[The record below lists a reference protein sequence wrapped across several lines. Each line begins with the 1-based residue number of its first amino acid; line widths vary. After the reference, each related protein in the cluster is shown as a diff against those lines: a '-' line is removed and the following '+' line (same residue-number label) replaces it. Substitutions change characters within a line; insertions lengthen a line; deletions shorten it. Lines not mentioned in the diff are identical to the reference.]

1 VRNIYRI
8 VRFLFVSLL
17 SLTVGIPILL
27 YILLSIGG
35 VHEHLR
41 QTAEKELG
49 ELLGANVGIDKLR
62 ILPFS
67 RLELERISVDCAGDT
82 LLQADV
88 LNAGISLRNLL
99 LRGRIVITD
108 VEIMGPYVNLWRT
121 TPQSPLNAQPIID
134 RLKGNGEKKQSQFN
148 ISVHTVVVRAGRLA
162 YNVISEP
169 DRIEFDPNH
178 ISINELRADITAP
191 RICNDNIVVSLK
203 RLNFSEKS
211 GLVLRNM
218 SVDIEYT
225 PDCIEVKGLRINLP
239 HSQLTF
245 ADTKVNPAKETG
257 HIADIIVKHDSHIA
271 PGDLAA
277 LIPQLAAL
285 PTPFR
290 FSCTAELFSDSL
302 SLRSLKLESSEH
314 LALTASATASRQS
327 ASIPGL
333 DVRTRGEDIA
343 SIANAFHPLPTST
356 TKLLGQLG
364 LISFSGSATWRKPDG
379 VEAKGLLG
387 SDIGSVEI
395 DARLQSGRL
404 SGVANANGLDLGTLL
419 PDNQLG
425 IVTLTADFDAAKTD
439 GQADLFVDALEW
451 RGHTFTDLSADIQFH
466 DKTFNGVI
474 ALDDSL
480 LQADVIAN
488 LNLTPGAYNA
498 YVDADI
504 AHLNLHGLGLS
515 KKYENYTLGC
525 NINAD
530 FNACELTRPTGT
542 LEISDFNFRNN
553 VGEGMR
559 LATVELNADLQ
570 SPEQHITLGSDLIDA
585 DIHGQIGLKSLP
597 AAVNNL
603 LTEALPQYFT
613 PHETDSLTVNDFEF
627 KATIKETSPVFAFV
641 KLPVTPLYPVN
652 LSGMFNQ
659 HENSAAINLSAPY
672 LRQGNKLIH
681 AVSLSAMLGNETT
694 LSAHADIP
702 SKQGDMG
709 LNLSASMT
717 DGLGHL
723 AADWKVDCPEDYSGK
738 IGLTVCPM
746 QHGADINILPG
757 ELVFNNATWDIEPA
771 FIGIRNGAAVV
782 HDVNITRPGQ
792 EATISGVV
800 SADIADH
807 LSVKLNN
814 IDLDYVFDT
823 LELGP
828 ALMFGG
834 TATGTVHG
842 SGLLGS
848 EAVLQTNDLYV
859 HNFSYGGC
867 VMGNAH
873 IKSNWN
879 NETRGVEIH
888 ANVPGPVANGVT
900 VVDGVIFPM
909 SEELEFT
916 FKATHSPVGFLRPLM
931 STFASDVDG
940 TASGWCHL
948 FGNFKNVDLEG
959 EMRAENF
966 AMSIGFTG
974 VTYFAED
981 SIHIR
986 PGIIEIPGITLRDAS
1001 GHTALFQ
1008 GELRHKYFKNS
1019 SFDFRVSNAR
1029 SLLVYDMPATAETP
1043 WYGKVRG
1050 TGSVNISGIPGYVKI
1065 SAAMATAPG
1074 TDFAFSLND
1083 SEQAAEYNFLTFR
1096 DATPADTTDSVSPVP
1111 GSPELDKI
1119 MLAKLARQQERALTS
1134 NYDFD
1139 FQIDVTPEAK
1149 MTLVMDP
1156 TAGDKITAFGSGHV
1170 GILYGSGN
1178 DDLRMYG
1185 DYRIARGD
1193 YNFSL
1198 QDIILKNF
1206 SIRDGSEVSFYG
1218 DPLDANL
1225 NIAAIYQLNANLSD
1239 LDESFLNDKEVQRTN
1254 VPVYAVLN
1262 VNGSIQDPQIS
1273 FDIDFPTLSSDVK
1286 RKVASIVSTD
1296 EMMNRQIIY
1305 LLALNRFYTPDYMT
1319 ATKGNELVSVAS
1331 GTISSQ
1337 LSNILGQLSDKISV
1351 APSVRSDA
1359 GDFSDVEFDVALSS
1373 TLLNNRLLLNGNFG
1387 YRDKALNNNQFIGD
1401 FDIEYLLSRT
1411 GNWRLKAYNHF
1422 NDRNFYVKTALTTQG
1437 IGIVFKHDFDNLFRR
1452 K

>member
-1 VRNIYRI
+1 
-8 VRFLFVSLL
+8 
-17 SLTVGIPILL
+17 
-27 YILLSIGG
+27 
-35 VHEHLR
+35 
-41 QTAEKELG
+41 
-49 ELLGANVGIDKLR
+49 
-62 ILPFS
+62 
-67 RLELERISVDCAGDT
+67 
-82 LLQADV
+82 
-88 LNAGISLRNLL
+88 
-99 LRGRIVITD
+99 
-108 VEIMGPYVNLWRT
+108 
-121 TPQSPLNAQPIID
+121 
-134 RLKGNGEKKQSQFN
+134 
-148 ISVHTVVVRAGRLA
+148 
-162 YNVISEP
+162 
-169 DRIEFDPNH
+169 
-178 ISINELRADITAP
+178 
-191 RICNDNIVVSLK
+191 
-203 RLNFSEKS
+203 
-211 GLVLRNM
+211 
-218 SVDIEYT
+218 
-225 PDCIEVKGLRINLP
+225 
-239 HSQLTF
+239 
-245 ADTKVNPAKETG
+245 
-257 HIADIIVKHDSHIA
+257 
-271 PGDLAA
+271 
-277 LIPQLAAL
+277 
-285 PTPFR
+285 
-290 FSCTAELFSDSL
+290 
-302 SLRSLKLESSEH
+302 
-314 LALTASATASRQS
+314 
-327 ASIPGL
+327 
-333 DVRTRGEDIA
+333 
-343 SIANAFHPLPTST
+343 
-356 TKLLGQLG
+356 
-364 LISFSGSATWRKPDG
+364 
-379 VEAKGLLG
+379 
-387 SDIGSVEI
+387 
-395 DARLQSGRL
+395 
-404 SGVANANGLDLGTLL
+404 
-419 PDNQLG
+419 
-425 IVTLTADFDAAKTD
+425 
-439 GQADLFVDALEW
+439 
-451 RGHTFTDLSADIQFH
+451 
-466 DKTFNGVI
+466 
-474 ALDDSL
+474 
-480 LQADVIAN
+480 
-488 LNLTPGAYNA
+488 
-498 YVDADI
+498 
-504 AHLNLHGLGLS
+504 
-515 KKYENYTLGC
+515 
-525 NINAD
+525 
-530 FNACELTRPTGT
+530 
-542 LEISDFNFRNN
+542 
-553 VGEGMR
+553 
-559 LATVELNADLQ
+559 
-570 SPEQHITLGSDLIDA
+570 
-585 DIHGQIGLKSLP
+585 
-597 AAVNNL
+597 
-603 LTEALPQYFT
+603 
-613 PHETDSLTVNDFEF
+613 
-627 KATIKETSPVFAFV
+627 
-641 KLPVTPLYPVN
+641 
-652 LSGMFNQ
+652 
-659 HENSAAINLSAPY
+659 
-672 LRQGNKLIH
+672 
-681 AVSLSAMLGNETT
+681 
-694 LSAHADIP
+694 
-702 SKQGDMG
+702 MG
-709 LNLSASMT
+709 LNLTASMT
-717 DGLGHL
+717 DGLGQI
-723 AADWKVDCPEDYSGK
+723 AADWKVDCSANYSGK
-738 IGLTVCPM
+738 INLTVCPM

-800 SADIADH
+800 SADIADR

-834 TATGTVHG
+834 AATGTVFG

-867 VMGNAH
+867 VMGNAN
-873 IKSNWN
+873 IKSSWN
-879 NETRGVEIH
+879 NETRGIEIH

-909 SEELEFT
+909 SEKLEFT
-916 FKATHSPVGFLRPLM
+916 FKATHTPVGFLRPLM
-931 STFASDVDG
+931 STFASNVEG

-948 FGNFKNVDLEG
+948 FGNFKSVDLEG

-966 AMSIGFTG
+966 AMTIGFTG

-986 PGIIEIPGITLRDAS
+986 PGVIEIPGITLRDTS

-1008 GELRHKYFKNS
+1008 GELRHQYFKNS
-1019 SFDFRVSNAR
+1019 SFDFHVSNAR
-1029 SLLVYDMPATAETP
+1029 SLLVYDMPATTETP

-1050 TGSVNISGIPGYVKI
+1050 SGSVNISGIPGYVKI
-1065 SAAMATAPG
+1065 SATMATAPG
-1074 TDFAFSLND
+1074 TEFAFSLND

-1096 DATPADTTDSVSPVP
+1096 DATPADTANSVVPVP
-1111 GSPELDKI
+1111 GSPELHKI
-1119 MLAKLARQQERALTS
+1119 MLAKLASHQQRALAS

-1139 FQIDVTPEAK
+1139 FQIDVTPDAK

-1156 TAGDKITAFGSGHV
+1156 TTDDKITAFGSGHV

-1206 SIRDGSEVSFYG
+1206 SIRDGSEVSFHG

-1437 IGIVFKHDFDNLFRR
+1437 IGIVFKHDFDNLFRHR